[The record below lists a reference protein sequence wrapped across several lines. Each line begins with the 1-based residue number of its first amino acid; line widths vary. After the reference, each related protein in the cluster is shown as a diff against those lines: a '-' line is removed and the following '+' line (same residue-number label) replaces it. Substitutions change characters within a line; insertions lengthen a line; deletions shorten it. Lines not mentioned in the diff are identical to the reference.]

1 MLGTRPLVRR
11 PTNHGAAT
19 RACIMDDP
27 ARGTN
32 CIYMPAVRH
41 LSPQCPDQNHKMHEI
56 WSVDSQESYYNCC
69 HQMSDFK
76 AKMHLIRFPPA
87 GGAYSAPP
95 EGAYSAPPDP

>member
-1 MLGTRPLVRR
+1 MHLHVICSGLWLV
-11 PTNHGAAT
+11 GMF
-19 RACIMDDP
+19 C
-27 ARGTN
+27 
-32 CIYMPAVRH
+32 
-41 LSPQCPDQNHKMHEI
+41 NHKMHNI